1 MSKILVVSY
10 TPRTRSNT
18 EKLLDSYLACLPDD
32 AEVDF
37 LDLVQT
43 PVPQHSRV
51 VVDALLKRNF
61 AGQTLNTEEQ
71 RVVADSDALM
81 QRLLDADTVVFAFPL
96 YNFCVPAAIKAWLD
110 AVVQKGRTFDITEQG
125 EYVGLCGG
133 KRALVLMSSGG
144 DYSEAPMS
152 AMNLATPLMRNCLG
166 FMGIE
171 THAVSAF
178 GLDQYADRAGE
189 IVAAAQA
196 EITAYVA
203 EAV

>member
-10 TPRTRSNT
+10 TPRTHSHT
-18 EKLLDSYLACLPDD
+18 EKLLDCYLASLADD
-32 AEVDF
+32 AEIDV

-43 PVPQHSRV
+43 PVQQHSSA

-61 AGQTLNTEEQ
+61 AGQPLNTEEQ

-81 QRLLDADTVVFAFPL
+81 QRLLDCDTVVFAFPF

-110 AVVQKGRTFDITEQG
+110 AVVQKGLTFDITEQG

-144 DYSEAPMS
+144 DYREAPMS
-152 AMNLATPLMRNCLG
+152 AMNMATPLMQNCLG

-171 THAVSAF
+171 THAISAF
-178 GLDQYADRAGE
+178 GLDQYADRVAD
-189 IVAAAQA
+189 IVVAAQA
-196 EITAYVA
+196 DIEAYVA
-203 EAV
+203 ESV